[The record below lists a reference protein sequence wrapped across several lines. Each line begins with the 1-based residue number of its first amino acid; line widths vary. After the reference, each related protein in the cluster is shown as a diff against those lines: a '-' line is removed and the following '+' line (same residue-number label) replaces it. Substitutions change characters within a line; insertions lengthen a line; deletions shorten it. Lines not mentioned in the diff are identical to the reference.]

1 MAKTARFNIEGAV
14 LDLPLRYDAASKM
27 EVEIYPDLLE
37 NPVYTPSGERVMLT
51 IEDACEF
58 GKPLDD
64 EPRCID
70 CGSCRYYRQS
80 DDCLLGV
87 CGNEKM
93 RRPIEGEE
101 ERK

>member
-1 MAKTARFNIEGAV
+1 M
-14 LDLPLRYDAASKM
+14 DLPLRYDAASKM
-27 EVEIYPDLLE
+27 EFEIYPDLLE

-70 CGSCRYYRQS
+70 CGSCCYYRQS

-93 RRPIEGEE
+93 RRPTEGEE

>member
-1 MAKTARFNIEGAV
+1 
-14 LDLPLRYDAASKM
+14 
-27 EVEIYPDLLE
+27 
-37 NPVYTPSGERVMLT
+37 MLT

-70 CGSCRYYRQS
+70 CGSCCYYRQS

-93 RRPIEGEE
+93 RRPTEGEE
-101 ERK
+101 DRK